1 MMTKQTK
8 PAKKR
13 INSKRKGNRA
23 EWELAKILTER
34 FNMPFARVGVASGAR
49 VKNTRLPDNAIE
61 VMTGDLIPPPG
72 FRFSIESK
80 SEKVDIDLLAPS
92 VQFDKWLKQAT
103 CDADSISKI
112 PMLCWKRHRKG
123 WIVAIPS
130 KTLKNGVL
138 PLHYTS
144 YGFGVLHRGWIVC
157 RLDALL
163 EANDDRHFWFDDGRE
178 KLEEQREYDA
188 HIDRQIKAMKEW
200 SLA

>member
-1 MMTKQTK
+1 MKQTK
-8 PAKKR
+8 PATKR

-23 EWELAKILTER
+23 ELELAKILTEH
-34 FNMPFARVGVASGAR
+34 FGVPFARVGVASGAR
-49 VKNTRLPDNAIE
+49 VKNTTLPENAIG

-80 SEKVDIDLLAPS
+80 SEKVDIDLLATS
-92 VQFDKWLKQAT
+92 VLFDKWLTQAT
-103 CDADSISKI
+103 NDASSISKI
-112 PMLCWKRHRKG
+112 PMLCWKRYRKG

-130 KTLKNGVL
+130 KTFKNGNL
-138 PLHYTS
+138 PPHYTS
-144 YGFGVLHRGWIVC
+144 YGFGVWQWDWIVC

-163 EANDDRHFWFDDGRE
+163 EANEDQHFWFDEGEE

-188 HIDRQIKAMKEW
+188 HIDRQINAMKEW